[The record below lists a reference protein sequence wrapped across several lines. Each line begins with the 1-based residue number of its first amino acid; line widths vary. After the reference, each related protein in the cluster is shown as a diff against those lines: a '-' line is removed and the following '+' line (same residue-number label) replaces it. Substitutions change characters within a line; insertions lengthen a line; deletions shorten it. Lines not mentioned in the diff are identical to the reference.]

1 MCIRDRNT
9 CLDELRRGK
18 RRKASSLDERIDEMC
33 IRDRIRIH
41 PADVEDY
48 AHDVTEAATTGRPVE
63 SRYRVSRDGAT
74 WVPCRLRLLRIAEE
88 AKGAVVLAVSYTHLD
103 VYKRQFAVMGE
114 VGLAGEVRAVPQ
126 AERRLNECLRL
137 GFRNVVLPKGN
148 LRGMR
153 VPEGVQ
159 VYPADTVLDAIAA
172 LDLFDRS

>member
-1 MCIRDRNT
+1 
-9 CLDELRRGK
+9 
-18 RRKASSLDERIDEMC
+18 
-33 IRDRIRIH
+33 
-41 PADVEDY
+41 
-48 AHDVTEAATTGRPVE
+48 
-63 SRYRVSRDGAT
+63 
-74 WVPCRLRLLRIAEE
+74 
-88 AKGAVVLAVSYTHLD
+88 
-103 VYKRQFAVMGE
+103 MGE

-172 LDLFDRS
+172 LDLFDRG